1 MKNIFLV
8 ISICSVL
15 ASCSES
21 SKEKSELTI
30 QDYKDKIVAYEDSIV
45 SFQKQQKNAPTYL
58 KDSLIGSLLN
68 FYKLFPRDKSAA
80 KCLDKIQMF
89 YSGEGK
95 IQWSMAYADTLIQ
108 KFPKYE
114 NRALILESQAA
125 NYDMFVN
132 PRDTNKVKYYFSMLL
147 TENPSMDKEKRKG
160 IELRLQNLGMT
171 FEEFIDYQG
180 NNLTGK

>member
-1 MKNIFLV
+1 MKNIFIV
-8 ISICSVL
+8 ISICSFL
-15 ASCSES
+15 ASCSQS

-30 QDYKDKIVAYEDSIV
+30 EDYKAKIVAYEDSIV
-45 SFQKQQKNAPTYL
+45 SFQKQQKNAPIYL
-58 KDSLIGSLLN
+58 KDSLIGSLLS
-68 FYKLFPRDKSAA
+68 FYKLFPKDKSAA

-95 IQWSMAYADTLIQ
+95 IQWSIAYADTLIQ

-132 PRDTNKVKYYFSMLL
+132 PRDTNKVKQYFSMLL
-147 TENPSMDKEKRKG
+147 NENPSMDKEKRKG
-160 IELRLQNLGMT
+160 VELRLHNLGMT
-171 FEEFIDYQG
+171 FEEFIDYQA
-180 NNLTGK
+180 NNLMVK